1 MIIAIKKIYLMI
13 GLQVANLQNMASVVA
28 GGIHSAALDR
38 WSHIMKQL
46 RPKSS

>member
-1 MIIAIKKIYLMI
+1 MIIAIKKIHLMI

-38 WSHIMKQL
+38 WSQIMKQIQV
-46 RPKSS
+46 KI